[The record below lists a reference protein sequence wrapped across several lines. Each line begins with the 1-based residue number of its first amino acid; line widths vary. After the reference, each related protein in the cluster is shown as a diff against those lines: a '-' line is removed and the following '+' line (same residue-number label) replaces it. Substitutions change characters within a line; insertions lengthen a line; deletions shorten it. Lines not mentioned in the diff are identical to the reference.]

1 MDRKTLIILLAAVV
15 IIICLVFGF
24 SNKDTENSNVENNIE
39 TNINVNYNQVTDEIT
54 GETYYQIY
62 NEETGEVMHN
72 VIDEAALQMYIDNP
86 DFVGPENEEINNGQ
100 MVEYN
105 EDGSVKPSDIIE

>member
-39 TNINVNYNQVTDEIT
+39 TNINVNYNQLTD
-54 GETYYQIY
+54 
-62 NEETGEVMHN
+62 
-72 VIDEAALQMYIDNP
+72 
-86 DFVGPENEEINNGQ
+86 
-100 MVEYN
+100 
-105 EDGSVKPSDIIE
+105 